1 MRVVADFIGKIDSRG
16 AELRG
21 FAVGPLGELCVLLA
35 AKSGSPRWRV
45 PCFAN
50 DAEWE
55 FEIEDGGATFHHAQ
69 PMPEGI
75 LLCNARQSGQYSNA
89 RIYDSSGAPLRD
101 LSLGDG
107 IADLQATSAGDI
119 WAAYYD
125 EGIFGSTIG
134 SAGLARFDAHGRQ
147 MFKFQ
152 PNAKLDWISD
162 CYALNVAGPD
172 QVWFYY
178 YTPFPLVRLRRD
190 VIDGIWSPGVQ
201 GSRALA
207 VLGDRVVM
215 HSGYGKQD
223 WRLLRLCKDGS
234 VDDLGTI
241 DFITED
247 GESLPARE
255 ARARSRYLW
264 FVHDASVYRADIGE
278 IERNLA

>member
-1 MRVVADFIGKIDSRG
+1 MRVVAEVIGKIDSRG

-21 FAVGPLGELCVLLA
+21 FAAGPAGELCVLLA

-45 PCFAN
+45 LCFAH

-55 FEIEDGGATFHHAQ
+55 FEIEDGEATFHHVQ

-75 LLCNARQSGQYSNA
+75 LLCNARQSGQYPNA
-89 RIYDSSGAPLRD
+89 RIYDSSGAPLRE

-107 IADLQATSAGDI
+107 IQDLQATSAGEI

-125 EGIFGSTIG
+125 EGVFGSTIG

-147 MFKFQ
+147 TYKFQ
-152 PNAKLDWISD
+152 PTAELDWISD
-162 CYALNVAGPD
+162 CYALNVVGPD

-190 VIDGIWSPGVQ
+190 VIDRIWSPGVE
-201 GSRALA
+201 GSRAFA

-215 HSGYGKQD
+215 HSGYGRQD
-223 WRLLRLCKDGS
+223 WRFLRLNKDGS
-234 VDDLGTI
+234 AEDRGTM

-247 GESLPARE
+247 GESLPANS
-255 ARARSRYLW
+255 AYARSRYIW
-264 FVHDASVYRADIGE
+264 FVRNATVYRTDVGE
-278 IERNLA
+278 VERNLL